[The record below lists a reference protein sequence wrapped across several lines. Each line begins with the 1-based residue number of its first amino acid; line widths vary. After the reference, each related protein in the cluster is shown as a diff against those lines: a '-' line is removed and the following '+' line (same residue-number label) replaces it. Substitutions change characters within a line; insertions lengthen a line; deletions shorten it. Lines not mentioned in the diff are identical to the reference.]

1 MTLEELGKQYE
12 EQWKTLME
20 KIRIL
25 HKEAENLPPEKKLK
39 LMRKIRSLL
48 DSAILCRENAKH
60 LTEYYKRSEH
70 R

>member
-1 MTLEELGKQYE
+1 MD
-12 EQWKTLME
+12 

-60 LTEYYKRSEH
+60 LIEYYKRSE
-70 R
+70 RQ